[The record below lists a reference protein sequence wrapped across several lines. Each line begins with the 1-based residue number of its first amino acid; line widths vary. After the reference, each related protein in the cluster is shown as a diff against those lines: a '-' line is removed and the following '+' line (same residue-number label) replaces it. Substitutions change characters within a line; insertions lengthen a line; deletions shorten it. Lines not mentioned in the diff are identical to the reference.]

1 MTASTDALVHALV
14 AAEIERREAPPISF
28 RAFQESP
35 EFCALELSPLIAAIA
50 EASDGARPTRL
61 DDELSEKHFGC
72 VLDGLP
78 TERVRTVVVRAGGR
92 GGKTS
97 RLLAPKAL
105 HAAWTVPLPTLGP
118 GEHGYALLIA
128 PDLALARQTFS
139 FVRGYVEAS
148 PTLSAALVGEPT
160 KEELTLR
167 RPDGHLVT
175 VRCVAATRGGKGGRG
190 KTLVFAGLD
199 EACFFFDEASG
210 VVNDNEIYR
219 AVIQRIVPGGQCWIV
234 STPWIAQVG
243 LLEELLAKN
252 LGTHHQALCAIAP
265 TRALN
270 PTWDPTG
277 EIEADLR
284 ENDPDNAARE
294 IDAVPLAAGSN
305 CFFDRS
311 VIDAAMAEERP
322 EVLSPSPGG
331 SYGAGG
337 DFAFRR
343 DSSALA
349 VTEALEQVY
358 RLARLDEQRPAR
370 GIPLKPS
377 AVASDF
383 AGVLTA
389 YGLGEVAC
397 DDHERAAVDAE
408 LVQHGITT
416 CSLPTGQAGKAQT
429 YTFTRTLLREGR
441 LGLPA
446 HPRLRRQLQAVTV
459 RAMPGGGLAITSP
472 RQAGGG
478 HGDLVSALVASVWH
492 AAFGTHRIAFPKPPV
507 EEPTPHDARELSA
520 FASR

>member
-1 MTASTDALVHALV
+1 MTFSDALV
-14 AAEIERREAPPISF
+14 AALLAAELARRDAPPISF

-35 EFCALELSPLIAAIA
+35 EFCDLALSPLIAAIA
-50 EASDGARPTRL
+50 DASAGCRVTTL
-61 DDELSEKHFGC
+61 DDETAEKHFGC
-72 VLDGLP
+72 TVDALP
-78 TERVRTVVVRAGGR
+78 TAPPRTVVVRAGGR

-105 HAAWTVPLPTLGP
+105 HAAWTVPLPTLGK
-118 GEHGYALLIA
+118 GEHAFAIIIA
-128 PDLALARQTFS
+128 PDFKLAQQTFS
-139 FVRGYVEAS
+139 FCRGYVEAS

-243 LLEELLAKN
+243 LLEELLGKN
-252 LGTHHQALCAIAP
+252 FGTHAQALCAVAP

-277 EIEADLR
+277 EIERDLR

-305 CFFDRS
+305 AFFDRV
-311 VIDAAMAEERP
+311 VIDAAMDEDRA
-322 EVLSPSPGG
+322 EVLAPVPGG

-349 VTEALEQVY
+349 ITAALEAAY
-358 RLARLDEQRPAR
+358 ELARLEEQRPEK
-370 GIPLKPS
+370 GVPLKPS
-377 AVASDF
+377 AVCGDF
-383 AGVLTA
+383 ASVLTA

-397 DDHERAAVDAE
+397 DDHERASVDAE
-408 LVQHGITT
+408 LVPFGITT
-416 CSLPTGQAGKAQT
+416 CSLPAGQPGKAQT

-441 LGLPA
+441 LKLPM
-446 HPRLRRQLQAVTV
+446 HPRLRRQMQAVTV
-459 RAMPGGGLAITSP
+459 RAMPGGGMAITSP

-492 AAFGTHRIAFPKPPV
+492 AAFGTHRIPIPELPAAPPLR
-507 EEPTPHDARELSA
+507 TDARELSA

>member
-1 MTASTDALVHALV
+1 MSADALVHELL
-14 AAEIERREAPPISF
+14 AAELARRSAPPIRF
-28 RAFQESP
+28 RAFQESE
-35 EFCALELSPLIAAIA
+35 EFCALTLSPLIAAIA
-50 EASDGARPTRL
+50 DASEGIAPTTL
-61 DDELSEKHFGC
+61 DDETCERHFGC
-72 VLDGLP
+72 ALGGLP
-78 TERVRTVVVRAGGR
+78 TAAVRTVVVRAGGR

-118 GEHGYALLIA
+118 GEHGFAILIA
-128 PDLALARQTFS
+128 PDLPLARQTFS

-160 KEELTLR
+160 KEKLTLR
-167 RPDGHLVT
+167 RPDGRLVT

-210 VVNDNEIYR
+210 VINDAEIYR

-252 LGTHHQALCAIAP
+252 LGSHTQALCAVAP

-294 IDAVPLAAGSN
+294 IDAIPLAAGSN

-322 EVLSPSPGG
+322 EVLAPTPGG

-349 VTEALEQVY
+349 ITEALEAVY
-358 RLARLDEQRPAR
+358 QLARLDEQRPAK

-377 AVASDF
+377 AVAGDF
-383 AGVLTA
+383 ASILTSYGV
-389 YGLGEVAC
+389 GEVAC

-416 CSLPTGQAGKAQT
+416 CSLPSGQAGKAQT

-446 HPRLRRQLQAVTV
+446 HARLKRQMQAVTV

-492 AAFGTHRIAFPKPPV
+492 AAFGTHRIPV
-507 EEPTPHDARELSA
+507 PELPAMTPVSSDPRDLSA